1 MSLLAHQ
8 VLQAKHA
15 YVAALLAGVTAF
27 AAAQS
32 SAPAAPASAPQAPH
46 HHEMHHGEDMRAHF
60 VEKML
65 ARFKEKLKITP
76 EQESAWITFTAAMKP
91 PEHKEPARPD
101 FAALEKMTT
110 PERLDKMHE
119 MRVQR
124 QTERAAF
131 AVKRE
136 DALKALYAVLNPEQK
151 KTFDEASLRMMR
163 ARHWK
168 HEHRHHGWGHEGDW
182 HQHEG

>member
-1 MSLLAHQ
+1 MSLLAQQ

-60 VEKML
+60 AEKMQ

-76 EQESAWITFTAAMKP
+76 EQEPAWTAFTTAMKP

-136 DALKALYAVLNPEQK
+136 DAIKAFYAVLNADQK

-163 ARHWK
+163 ARHWMR
-168 HEHRHHGWGHEGDW
+168 EHGHHGWGHEREG
-182 HQHEG
+182 HHEG